1 VEQLSQALAKKQ
13 EETPDADD
21 FVKRD
26 SAEQPKEAP
35 EKEQTDADAIAD
47 PSTSVAHLAEIVRAN
62 NAKEKEAQA
71 ELERIHQE
79 EERKKA
85 EEERKKKEAAA
96 LDAKLREE
104 KEIQANE
111 ALGEQGMQYL

>member
-13 EETPDADD
+13 DDSPDTDD

-26 SAEQPKEAP
+26 NTEPPKEAP
-35 EKEQTDADAIAD
+35 EKEQTDAEAIAD

-62 NAKEKEAQA
+62 NAKEKEAEA

-85 EEERKKKEAAA
+85 EEERKKKEAEA
-96 LDAKLREE
+96 LAAKLKEE
-104 KEIQANE
+104 KETQANE